1 MLFFLYTFSFSSW
14 LFYNGLLQHT
24 LGYNLRRESMAFLA
38 ACFPVD
44 QSGHMELLLKL
55 STTCYGSYVRLRKA
69 AKASLCHTI
78 LVLLAKRRLP

>member
-1 MLFFLYTFSFSSW
+1 
-14 LFYNGLLQHT
+14 
-24 LGYNLRRESMAFLA
+24 MAFLA

-55 STTCYGSYVRLRKA
+55 STTCYGSFVRLRKA